1 MNKNDKKP
9 FAALL
14 AGLAEAFD
22 VALSPSRI
30 EIYFNALSDMSLEQ
44 VQEAGSHLAR
54 SSRFFPKPVDFR
66 EAVLPDAEA
75 QALHAYDKVAEASKA
90 IGAYSSVSFGDP
102 VIHKIIDSL
111 GGWVD
116 VCSRPA
122 DAEKEKWWKKE
133 FERMYRLYAGQQGWV
148 APYVARGLHD
158 KENEQKGLPAG
169 QVVSIGEGERLV
181 LTEGYDVCQPNDTNM
196 AKFKE
201 IAENG

>member
-1 MNKNDKKP
+1 MNKNDKKR
-9 FAALL
+9 FAVIL
-14 AGLAEAFD
+14 AGIAETFE
-22 VALSPSRI
+22 VTLSETRI
-30 EIYFNALSDMSLEQ
+30 GIYFEALSDMSLGQ

-54 SSRFFPKPVDFR
+54 SSRYFPKPVDFR

-75 QALHAYDKVAEASKA
+75 QALHAYDKVANMSKE

-111 GGWVD
+111 GGWVE

-158 KENEQKGLPAG
+158 KENEQKGLSAG
-169 QVVSIGEGERLV
+169 QAVSIGE
-181 LTEGYDVCQPNDTNM
+181 NDTNM